1 MAITI
6 NGDGLI
12 DIGGTTSTQGR
23 VRLAEDADNGSNYVE
38 ITAPASVAANRII
51 TLPDATTTVV
61 GTDTLQTLTNKTL
74 TAP

>member
-23 VRLAEDADNGSNYVE
+23 VRLAEDADN
-38 ITAPASVAANRII
+38 
-51 TLPDATTTVV
+51 
-61 GTDTLQTLTNKTL
+61 
-74 TAP
+74 